1 MKDIYSFDLHT
12 HTSFSDGRNDLLTM
26 LHAAESYGIK
36 GMAFTDHACSDAEAG
51 KLLEQYRSSALPE
64 SRVRILFGTETAV
77 ADPSGKPA
85 VSRELLRK
93 FDLVLMDCNWIL
105 FRQFEGSSDKR
116 ELAEKLCGIM
126 IEACRVP
133 EVAIFAH
140 PFNFGLAPLNLPLEE
155 FTDEMVST
163 VADAFVENGK
173 IFEIMNQMYFWHTTT
188 SFEHFHAEYSRI
200 VGIMKKAGIR
210 FSLGSDTHSCCG
222 IGNLP
227 WSRRVVEE
235 QGLSDR
241 IFLPEAFAE
250 PERKIRK
257 V

>member
-1 MKDIYSFDLHT
+1 MKDIYRFDLHT
-12 HTSFSDGRNDLLTM
+12 HTSLSDGRNDLLTM
-26 LHAAESYGIK
+26 LYSAESYGTG
-36 GMAFTDHACSDAEAG
+36 GMVFTDHTFSDAEAE
-51 KLLEQYRSSALPE
+51 KLLEEYHSAALPE
-64 SRVRILFGTETAV
+64 NRVKVLFGTETAV
-77 ADPSGKPA
+77 ADFSGKPA
-85 VSRELLRK
+85 VSRDLLRK

-105 FRQFEGSSDKR
+105 FRHFQGMSDKR
-116 ELAEKLCGIM
+116 ELAVKLCGIM

-133 EVAIFAH
+133 EVSILAH

-155 FTDEMVST
+155 FSDEMVET

-188 SFEHFHAEYSRI
+188 SFEHFHREYSRI
-200 VGIMKKAGIR
+200 VAIMEKAGVR

-227 WSRRVVEE
+227 WCRRVVEE

-241 IFLPEAFAE
+241 IFLPEAFLKQE
-250 PERKIRK
+250 IGKS
-257 V
+257 